1 MSQFFIAG
9 VLAAVNP
16 CGFILLPTYLMYY
29 LGVDQDENVSQRM
42 ALRRALGVAGA
53 LGIGFMVVFIA
64 VASVTNF
71 FTDFILE
78 NAKWAT
84 AVFGLALIGLGV
96 AMLFGKKF
104 TFVTPQIS
112 TGQKDR
118 TFRSMFIYGVA
129 YAVASLSCTLPLF
142 LGAVFSQGRARGV
155 WTGVQNGLA
164 YSIGMLVI
172 VGGLTV
178 ALAFARTG
186 LLKFLRRVMQ
196 YMDKITAAFVIVAGL
211 YLLWFFYWFD
221 LREEGDPITDWV
233 QAQQAEVST
242 FLNNHQWGVAVT
254 LFSVVGAT
262 LMYVFIRRAAV
273 LVGTLVVGLALGLA
287 FANDW
292 RAVVIIAAS
301 VAVAGIIGL
310 RSDDGPSDVMAADD
324 EPSEDEPVEGEPVSE
339 SCYTETPGPD
349 PALT

>member
-29 LGVDQDENVSQRM
+29 LGVEQGEESQK
-42 ALRRALGVAGA
+42 ASLRRALGVAGS
-53 LGIGFMVVFIA
+53 LGLGFMAVFVV
-64 VASVTNF
+64 VASFTNF
-71 FTDFILE
+71 FTDWILE

-84 AVFGLALIGLGV
+84 AVFGIALIGLGV
-96 AMLFGKKF
+96 AMLFGKKL
-104 TFVTPQIS
+104 TFVTPQVS
-112 TGQKDR
+112 TGQRDR
-118 TFRSMFIYGVA
+118 TFRSMFLYGVA

-142 LGAVFSQGRARGV
+142 LGAVFSQGRARGW
-155 WTGVQNGLA
+155 WTGITNGLA
-164 YSIGMLVI
+164 YAIGMIII

-186 LLKFLRRVMQ
+186 LLKFLRRAMQ
-196 YMDKITAAFVIVAGL
+196 YMDKITAAFVILAGL

-254 LFSVVGAT
+254 LFAVVGAT
-262 LMYVFIRRAAV
+262 LSYVFIRRAAV
-273 LVGTLVVGLALGLA
+273 LAAVLVAGVPLGIVLS
-287 FANDW
+287 DDP
-292 RAVVIIAAS
+292 
-301 VAVAGIIGL
+301 VAVTIVAVSVLAAGVLGL
-310 RSDDGPSDVMAADD
+310 RSDDEVSDL
-324 EPSEDEPVEGEPVSE
+324 SE
-339 SCYTETPGPD
+339 STRTSD
-349 PALT
+349 PATAESGPEPADPVTTA